1 MVNQSQ
7 EQPEAD
13 VAPVNTGG
21 TTTDITSEFEGVNT
35 FEDVSTSPEDIGSE
49 APVAEEATQDTPPT
63 PAPAPEAN
71 APVAETPEAAPE
83 PEAPDPRLDDLQ
95 QRIQKQ
101 EEQVAYYQ
109 QQQQQQQLQQQA
121 QTVQQQYEQQG
132 YLPEQA
138 AQAAQQ
144 WLSQQNAAAQQQRQH
159 QQELQF
165 LQGQANAAEHFA
177 NKYGLGLSDLSELR
191 KHPNPDA
198 MEEAAKRIKSD
209 RDKDAEIA
217 ELRAKLVPSQ
227 SFDNS
232 QSTPAASNDE
242 DRWLD
247 RYNQGDRSAQAQ
259 QAARRAAGL

>member
-1 MVNQSQ
+1 MVSQSQ
-7 EQPEAD
+7 EQPEASTPPD
-13 VAPVNTGG
+13 NSGG

-35 FEDVSTSPEDIGSE
+35 FEDVSTSPEDIAPE
-49 APVAEEATQDTPPT
+49 APVTEEATTETPPAPDTAAPVAEAPET
-63 PAPAPEAN
+63 PA
-71 APVAETPEAAPE
+71 TPE
-83 PEAPDPRLDDLQ
+83 PEVPDARLDDLQ
-95 QRIQKQ
+95 ERIQKQ
-101 EEQVAYYQ
+101 EEQVSYYQ
-109 QQQQQQQLQQQA
+109 NQQQQQQLQQQA
-121 QTVQQQYEQQG
+121 YAIRQQYEQQG

-138 AQAAQQ
+138 TQAAQQ
-144 WLSQQNAAAQQQRQH
+144 WLAQQNAVAQQQQEHQRQVS
-159 QQELQF
+159 F

-177 NKYGLGLSDLSELR
+177 NKYGLGLNDLAELR

-198 MEEAAKRIKSD
+198 MEEAAKGIKSI

-227 SFDNS
+227 NFDNS

-259 QAARRAAGL
+259 EAARRAAGLG